1 MEGSKIEI
9 VIVEE
14 QVDVIDVA
22 CDLSLGLVNEQ
33 TINSL
38 SGQLFLSAFIK
49 AFKTKS
55 NLGKMPPFKSIVI
68 QLTKK
73 TVFSTHPQ
81 S

>member
-33 TINSL
+33 TISSL
-38 SGQLFLSAFIK
+38 SGQLSFICFQQANMSVFAFL
-49 AFKTKS
+49 
-55 NLGKMPPFKSIVI
+55 PV
-68 QLTKK
+68 
-73 TVFSTHPQ
+73 VFYKNRIRILRPSRIL
-81 S
+81 